1 MALSYH
7 IKQIIAFENTSMP
20 LLLIFSFVQV
30 MPLTTS
36 GYLHS
41 VFDYA
46 VVLCVFDYAVILCVR
61 DYYKVGQIHSP
72 DFSNTFLCFV
82 FSSASIFSNRTI
94 TPVFQASGGI
104 NVLTC
109 WKARGSCIHAAY
121 NTIYFEF
128 CA

>member
-20 LLLIFSFVQV
+20 LLLIFSFVQA

-46 VVLCVFDYAVILCVR
+46 VVLCVFDYAVVTCVQ
-61 DYYKVGQIHSP
+61 DYYKVGLCILNSQPWFFKYIP
-72 DFSNTFLCFV
+72 LLCF
-82 FSSASIFSNRTI
+82 
-94 TPVFQASGGI
+94 PQALFLATGQ
-104 NVLTC
+104 
-109 WKARGSCIHAAY
+109 
-121 NTIYFEF
+121 
-128 CA
+128 